1 MESEVIAFPKQA
13 GEAKDIG
20 AEGTPSIRDHAPPMG
35 IFAIWITNVAHIP
48 SDDGEAVDGHEYQKQ
63 RAGYPDDKVDR
74 FVAKRLTF

>member
-1 MESEVIAFPKQA
+1 
-13 GEAKDIG
+13 
-20 AEGTPSIRDHAPPMG
+20 MG
-35 IFAIWITNVAHIP
+35 ILAIRITNVAHIP